1 MKSIRAYY
9 ELLDEKN
16 ELYYT
21 PSTKTYR
28 LDSMSNSVAYGTP
41 QDYKIIPSI
50 LNEYA
55 YYFSSFSPKR
65 LDGERLNGWKNFNVY
80 IPNYLLENFSLKTIL
95 EEKFKENNLE
105 FSVWYWQEDNYPKDG
120 NYIWYLQKIAIP
132 YEKYLELY
140 NKAKEVS
147 NNE

>member
-1 MKSIRAYY
+1 MSS
-9 ELLDEKN
+9 

-28 LDSMSNSVAYGTP
+28 LDSMSNGVAYGTP
-41 QDYKIIPSI
+41 QDYKIIPNR
-50 LNEYA
+50 LNEYT
-55 YYFSSFSPKR
+55 YYFSSFFPKR
-65 LDGERLNGWKNFNVY
+65 LDGEKLNGWKNFNVH

-95 EEKFKENNLE
+95 EGKFKEHNLE

-140 NKAKEVS
+140 NKAKEE
-147 NNE
+147 NK